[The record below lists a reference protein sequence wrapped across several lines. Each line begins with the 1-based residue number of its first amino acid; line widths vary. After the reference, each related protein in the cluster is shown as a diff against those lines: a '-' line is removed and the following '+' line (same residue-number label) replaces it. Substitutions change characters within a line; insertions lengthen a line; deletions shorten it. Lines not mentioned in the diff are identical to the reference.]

1 MINKQNIVL
10 VGGGGHCRSVI
21 DVIES
26 TGEYNIIGIVDIKQN
41 IGQSVLGYKVIG
53 CDDDLQDILS
63 ICNNAVVTIGHV
75 ATNNLRKNV
84 YIKLKQLGFCL
95 PVIVSPRAYVS
106 KHSSVAQGTI
116 VMHDALINSNVS
128 IGENCIINTK
138 ALVEHD
144 SVIENHCHIST
155 SSVINGTVRVKENSF
170 FGSNS
175 VSNNNTEI
183 NGFVKAGRVVK

>member
-1 MINKQNIVL
+1 M
-10 VGGGGHCRSVI
+10 
-21 DVIES
+21 IES
-26 TGEYNIIGIVDIKQN
+26 TGEYNIIGVVDIKQN

-75 ATNNLRKNV
+75 TTNNLRKNV

-106 KHSSVAQGTI
+106 RHSSVAQGTI

-155 SSVINGTVRVKENSF
+155 SSVINGTVRVKEDSF

-175 VSNNNTEI
+175 VSNNNTEV